1 MTLPSFA
8 ALVFLPVVTPLCL
21 ALVWTDLSRMKIPN
35 WITDALLVAFVP
47 LALIALP
54 WQVALWQLAHPA
66 VMFALG
72 IILYSLRLYGGGDVK
87 FLIAASPYV
96 MLNDVAFVLVLLA
109 AFLLAGFALH
119 RAVRASPLRRLA
131 PDWVSWGAQGKYP
144 MGLSLGPTLITYLI
158 LAATG

>member
-1 MTLPSFA
+1 MTLTPTT
-8 ALVFLPVVTPLCL
+8 ALVFLPVIVPLCL
-21 ALVWTDLSRMKIPN
+21 VLVWTDLSRMKIPN
-35 WITDALLVAFVP
+35 WITDTLLVAFIP
-47 LALIALP
+47 LALIAFP

-96 MLNDVAFVLVLLA
+96 MLGDLGFVLILLA

-119 RAVRASPLRRLA
+119 RIVRASPLRQLA
-131 PDWVSWGAQGKYP
+131 PDWVSWTAKGKYP
-144 MGLSLGPTLITYLI
+144 MGLSLGPTLITYLLI
-158 LAATG
+158 AAMG